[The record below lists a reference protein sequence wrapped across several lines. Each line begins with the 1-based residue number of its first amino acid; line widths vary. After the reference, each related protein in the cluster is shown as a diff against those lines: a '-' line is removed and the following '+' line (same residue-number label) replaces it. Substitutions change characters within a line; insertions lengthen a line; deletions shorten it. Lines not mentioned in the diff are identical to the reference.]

1 MTDSKILDTSVWIAY
16 LFEGK
21 YKQEIEND
29 EQLFLSVLSL
39 FEINA
44 KLLKRKVKDGEVRD
58 KVNFIKKRSIVLPID
73 EKTAEIAAGLSIE
86 KNIPAIDSLIYASA
100 IKNDLELIT
109 LDNDFRGLAKA
120 KVLN

>member
-1 MTDSKILDTSVWIAY
+1 VTDSKILDTSVWIAY